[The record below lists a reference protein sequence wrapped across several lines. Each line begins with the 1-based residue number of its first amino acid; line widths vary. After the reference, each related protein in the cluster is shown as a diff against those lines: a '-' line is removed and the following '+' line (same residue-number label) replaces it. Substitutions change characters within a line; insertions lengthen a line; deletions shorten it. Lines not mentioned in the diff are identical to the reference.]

1 MARKKDKK
9 TRLEEQYDELFKL
22 PVKQDDMTMP
32 DTLEQPSP
40 LRIVPSRATSAAAEE
55 PLTVS

>member
-9 TRLEEQYDELFKL
+9 TRLEKQYYELFKL
-22 PVKQDDMTMP
+22 PVKQHDITMP

-40 LRIVPSRATSAAAEE
+40 LRIVPSVATGAGYQE
-55 PLTVS
+55 PIKMD